1 MSDKI
6 MLKLFRNLKKFI
18 ESKNNKDEFI
28 EPKNNK
34 DEFISD
40 NNIYKIQRYFTY
52 ADYSNIYKIQR
63 YFAMAD
69 YSYED
74 IVIFVNDKTLKSIK
88 KDMIYNVKAI
98 DLSKNTV
105 IFSDDVTFS
114 IEKID
119 EIETLI

>member
-1 MSDKI
+1 
-6 MLKLFRNLKKFI
+6 MLKLFRKL
-18 ESKNNKDEFI
+18 
-28 EPKNNK
+28 KNNK

-40 NNIYKIQRYFTY
+40 
-52 ADYSNIYKIQR
+52 DNIYKIQR

-88 KDMIYNVKAI
+88 KDMYYNIKDI
-98 DLSKNTV
+98 DLSKNEV
-105 IFSDDVTFS
+105 IFSDDVFFS

-119 EIETLI
+119 EVEKLI